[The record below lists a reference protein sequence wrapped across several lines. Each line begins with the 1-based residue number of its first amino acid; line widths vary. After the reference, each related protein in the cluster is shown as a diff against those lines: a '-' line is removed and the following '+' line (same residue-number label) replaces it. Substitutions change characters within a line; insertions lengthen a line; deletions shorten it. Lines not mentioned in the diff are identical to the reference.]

1 MIHTLQPLPAILHST
16 TPLTADDHLF
26 LFHLEEPVSVAPG
39 QFIEISIPG
48 IGGFP
53 VSPCDLVSGTQIYS
67 CIRRAGRVTSALFSL
82 ETGAPIGIRGPFG
95 NGFDLKQ
102 FDDRDVLLMAG
113 GLGIAPLRAL
123 IATLLRTR
131 RHRQLILLF
140 GAKNFTSLLFHDEW
154 ARLAESRLIQL
165 FLTVDDDQGID
176 NMTSPVPCRV
186 GLVTSL
192 LEELALR
199 SEATTAV
206 VSGPPIM
213 YRHSLEK
220 LATLGLPPGR
230 IFATLERRMRCGVGE
245 CCHCVTGGVYLCQ
258 DGPVFSLEDI
268 RTMEGAL

>member
-1 MIHTLQPLPAILHST
+1 MSQTLQPLPATLDSV

-26 LFHLEEPVSVAPG
+26 LFHLEEPIPVAPG

-53 VSPCDLVSGTQIYS
+53 VSPCDLVSGPQIYS
-67 CIRRAGRVTSALFSL
+67 CIRRAGRVTSSLFSL

-95 NGFDLKQ
+95 NGFDLRQ

-123 IATLLRTR
+123 IASLLKTG
-131 RHRQLILLF
+131 RHRRLMLLF
-140 GAKNFTSLLFHDEW
+140 GAKDFASLLFHDELT
-154 ARLAESRLIQL
+154 RLAESRLLEL
-165 FLTVDDDQGID
+165 FLSVDAEHGID
-176 NMTSPVPCRV
+176 NKMASFPCRV
-186 GLVTSL
+186 GLVTTL
-192 LEELALR
+192 LEELTLR
-199 SEATTAV
+199 SEATVAV
-206 VSGPPIM
+206 VSGPPVM

-220 LATLGLPPGR
+220 LVSLGLPPGK

-258 DGPVFSLEDI
+258 YGPVFSLEDI
-268 RTMEGAL
+268 RTMEGAI

>member
-1 MIHTLQPLPAILHST
+1 MSQTLQPLPATLASV

-26 LFHLEEPVSVAPG
+26 LFHLEETVPVAPG

-53 VSPCDLVSGTQIYS
+53 VSPCDLVSGPQIYS

-82 ETGAPIGIRGPFG
+82 EADAPIGIRGPFG

-102 FDDRDVLLMAG
+102 FADHDVLLMAG

-123 IATLLRTR
+123 IASLLRSR
-131 RHRQLILLF
+131 RHRRLILLF
-140 GAKNFTSLLFHDEW
+140 GAKNVASLLFHDELT
-154 ARLAESRLIQL
+154 RLAESQLIQL
-165 FLTVDDDQGID
+165 FLSVDDEQGID
-176 NMTSPVPCRV
+176 SMASSFPCRV

-192 LEELALR
+192 LGELALH
-199 SEATTAV
+199 SEATIAV
-206 VSGPPIM
+206 VSGPPVM

-220 LATLGLPPGR
+220 LVSLGLPPGK
-230 IFATLERRMRCGVGE
+230 IFATLERRIRCGVGE

-268 RTMEGAL
+268 RTMEGAI